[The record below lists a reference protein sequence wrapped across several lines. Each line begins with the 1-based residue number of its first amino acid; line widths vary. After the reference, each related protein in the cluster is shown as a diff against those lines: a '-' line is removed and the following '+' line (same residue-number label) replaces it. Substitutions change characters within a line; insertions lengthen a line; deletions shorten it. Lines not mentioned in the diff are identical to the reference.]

1 MMILFTNYFM
11 KTQLLKDRH
20 LIDPS
25 RSVPTRKQLKT
36 DAMWCYFDA
45 FLTSVKTDEF
55 GGVLKNKARLVAQ
68 GFRNEEGINFKESFA
83 PVTRI
88 EAICIFVANAA
99 NKNLTIFQIDVK
111 TDFLNGAVDPTLFT
125 RKAGNDLLLEQIYV
139 DNIIFASTNTALC
152 NEFSNQMTTK
162 FKMSMMGHMSF
173 FLGLQIFRSPR
184 GIFLNQSKYA
194 SEIINKYGLLTSDS
208 IETPLVEKNKLDKD
222 LQGTQVDATLWYGY
236 SIKGQNQR
244 QIGQNRAREWKERED
259 ALQALEDSTPH
270 YKKEARSHSRR
281 YLGVGVV

>member
-1 MMILFTNYFM
+1 M
-11 KTQLLKDRH
+11 
-20 LIDPS
+20 
-25 RSVPTRKQLKT
+25 
-36 DAMWCYFDA
+36 C
-45 FLTSVKTDEF
+45 
-55 GGVLKNKARLVAQ
+55 
-68 GFRNEEGINFKESFA
+68 
-83 PVTRI
+83 
-88 EAICIFVANAA
+88 
-99 NKNLTIFQIDVK
+99 
-111 TDFLNGAVDPTLFT
+111 AVDPTLFT

-162 FKMSMMGHMSF
+162 FKMSRCGHS
-173 FLGLQIFRSPR
+173 
-184 GIFLNQSKYA
+184 GIYR
-194 SEIINKYGLLTSDS
+194 YTS
-208 IETPLVEKNKLDKD
+208 VEKNKLDKD